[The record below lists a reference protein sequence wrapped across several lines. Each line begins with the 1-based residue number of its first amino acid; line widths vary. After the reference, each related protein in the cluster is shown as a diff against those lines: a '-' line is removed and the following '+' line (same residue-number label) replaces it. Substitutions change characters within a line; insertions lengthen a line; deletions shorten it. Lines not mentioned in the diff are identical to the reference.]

1 MSVAGPDVTAPEVCV
16 NHPRRETALHCG
28 KCGVPICTRCTVQTP
43 VGVRCRS
50 CARLKRL
57 PQFDVS
63 PLLLL
68 RSALVGLPVSIVA
81 WFVASYVGYLQF
93 VLAVLVGVA
102 VGEVMSRL
110 ARRRTSRALEV
121 LTVVVVVAG
130 LGVAQVV
137 RALAELPLLVTAL
150 GQSPS
155 FFIALL
161 FPAVIASFVAVV
173 KLR

>member
-1 MSVAGPDVTAPEVCV
+1 MTLAGPDLVAPEVCV

-57 PQFDVS
+57 PQFDVG

-68 RSALVGLPVSIVA
+68 RSAVAGLSVSIVG
-81 WFVASYVGYLQF
+81 WFLASYVGYLQF
-93 VLAVLVGVA
+93 VFAILVGVA

-121 LTVVVVVAG
+121 VTVVVVVAG
-130 LGVAQVV
+130 LAAAQVV
-137 RALAELPLLVTAL
+137 RAFADLPFLVTAL
-150 GQSPS
+150 GQNPS
-155 FFIALL
+155 FFIAFL
-161 FPAVIASFVAVV
+161 FPAVVASFVAVV